1 MQCIIWFVYFVWSQ
15 WHSQLYFEIDI
26 PLKVSH
32 FQILAVDFLI
42 FGIKMTVFKQCFG
55 LFQSLFHW
63 TKALEV
69 RKFRTTELRSSEEI
83 LWRQERLMKVN
94 LWGGARVFPPI
105 RSSFVIYCFVSTL
118 NYTLS
123 YTPLTTLTLNCVTTC
138 RGRHHHLTEGV
149 ELAYEDN

>member
-1 MQCIIWFVYFVWSQ
+1 MQCIICFVYFVWSQ

-26 PLKVSH
+26 PVKVSH
-32 FQILAVDFLI
+32 FQILAAGFLK
-42 FGIKMTVFKQCFG
+42 FGIKMTVLAWFSHF
-55 LFQSLFHW
+55 FYR